1 MTNLDLFS
9 NITTFMFDV
18 DGVLTNNEVLLT
30 EQGEVLRTMNI
41 RDGYAIKR
49 ALSKGYKIFIITA
62 GKSEGV
68 VKRLQSLGVKEIYSD
83 IQNKI
88 DTYSKILSSHDLREN
103 EILYMGDDL
112 PDYEIMTKV
121 GLACSPA
128 DAVIEI
134 KSISAYISPLEGGKN
149 CVRDVIE
156 KVMKIRGHWIE

>member
-1 MTNLDLFS
+1 MTNLDLFR
-9 NITTFMFDV
+9 NITTFIFDV

-49 ALSKGYKIFIITA
+49 ALSKGYKVFIITA
-62 GKSEGV
+62 GKSDGV
-68 VKRLQSLGVKEIYSD
+68 VKRLESLGVKEVYSN

-88 DTYSKILSSHDLREN
+88 DTYSNILVNHDLKEL

-121 GLACSPA
+121 GLACCPA
-128 DAVIEI
+128 DAVSEI
-134 KSISAYISPLEGGKN
+134 KSISAYVSPLTGGKN

-156 KVMKIRGHWIE
+156 KVLKIRGHWID